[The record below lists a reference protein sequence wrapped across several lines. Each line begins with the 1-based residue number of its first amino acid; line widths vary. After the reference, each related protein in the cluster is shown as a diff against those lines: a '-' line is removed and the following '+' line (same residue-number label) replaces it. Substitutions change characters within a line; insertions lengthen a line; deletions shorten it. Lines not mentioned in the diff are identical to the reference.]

1 MQTVQSRTV
10 PLDFW
15 CISLAFYG
23 HTFCERSQVSVLA
36 LNITTTQRNAKHNKH
51 FFVVWF
57 LCWKSASSHIFM
69 CFYLRLFLSFYA
81 FCCSRPSIVI
91 VNSICEMCYL
101 HLLAIQAFVCSA
113 LRLAHTYS
121 SMNYIAILY
130 YITPLEA
137 AIYLQYAGTK
147 QKNDTTS
154 EMTRQHWISAEYTDT
169 KNLTQKFTFHTFAW
183 NIK

>member
-1 MQTVQSRTV
+1 MVIH
-10 PLDFW
+10 F
-15 CISLAFYG
+15 
-23 HTFCERSQVSVLA
+23 VSVVRSVYL
-36 LNITTTQRNAKHNKH
+36 LWISQQLNEMQNITNIFLWFD
-51 FFVVWF
+51 FFAGSQPLRIF
-57 LCWKSASSHIFM
+57 LCVFIYGFFCHV
-69 CFYLRLFLSFYA
+69 YLSFYA